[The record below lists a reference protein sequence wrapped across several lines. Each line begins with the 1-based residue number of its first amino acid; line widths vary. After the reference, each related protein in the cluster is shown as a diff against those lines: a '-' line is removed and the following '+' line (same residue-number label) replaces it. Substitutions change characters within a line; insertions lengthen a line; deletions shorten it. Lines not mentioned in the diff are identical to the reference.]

1 MVLRCPR
8 SYKLY
13 AVFCLSFNFVYGL
26 RILGASLFWDKTF
39 VVQWDVVLED
49 VCDFCFFGVLEMSF
63 FYPKEGLHSL
73 KILGPP

>member
-63 FYPKEGLHSL
+63 FTPKRDY
-73 KILGPP
+73 IP